1 MDNLYDVVVVGGGPA
16 GLTAALYLARAK
28 YRVLVVE
35 KEQLGGQITITSEVV
50 NFPGVYK
57 TSGRELTETMRKQ
70 AESFGAEFMIA
81 EATGFELTGKI
92 RKVIT
97 SRGEISCF
105 GILLAT
111 GAHPRKIGFAEKRN
125 SKGMAW
131 RTVPLAMGSFLP
143 EKRSSS

>member
-35 KEQLGGQITITSEVV
+35 KGQLGGQITITSEVV

-70 AESFGAEFMIA
+70 AESFGAEFMLA
-81 EATGFELTGKI
+81 EAKSHVLGFFLPQVHIPEKSDLT
-92 RKVIT
+92 
-97 SRGEISCF
+97 
-105 GILLAT
+105 
-111 GAHPRKIGFAEKRN
+111 EKRS